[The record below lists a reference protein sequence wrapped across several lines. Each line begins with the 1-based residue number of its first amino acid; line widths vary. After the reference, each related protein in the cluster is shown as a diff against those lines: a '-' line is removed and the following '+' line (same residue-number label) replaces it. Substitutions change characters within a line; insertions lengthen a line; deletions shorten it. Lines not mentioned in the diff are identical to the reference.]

1 MPDSRLKEKIY
12 HGIGASP
19 GIAIGKVLL
28 IKEHSTSYVKP
39 PEVKIKAKEVDAEID
54 RFDSALDKTRNE
66 LEELQKRVQNKLHA
80 MKPVFLTPTC

>member
-1 MPDSRLKEKIY
+1 MSKTKEKIY

-39 PEVKIKAKEVDAEID
+39 AEVKINEDQIEAEIQ
-54 RFDSALDKTRNE
+54 RFEDSLDKTRQE
-66 LEELQKRVQNKLHA
+66 LEELQKRVLNKLQAHEA
-80 MKPVFLTPTC
+80 VSLTRTY